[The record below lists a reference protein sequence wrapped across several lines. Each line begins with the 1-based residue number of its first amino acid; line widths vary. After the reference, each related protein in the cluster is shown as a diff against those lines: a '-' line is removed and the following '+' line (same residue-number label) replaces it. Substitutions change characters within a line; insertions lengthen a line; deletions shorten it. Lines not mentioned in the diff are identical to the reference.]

1 MDREE
6 EKMAAMDAIEAARK
20 DVDRLGE
27 FASQVQE
34 NHRIAT
40 IALMRFGFTG
50 DEADKL
56 IAMFIAAG
64 SINDVRE
71 ECEKFSKYF
80 ERHAEEEAPRVKSE
94 FYRLAENDVK
104 MLDAL
109 AARIE
114 ARRIQAHKALA
125 CMTACEDPIKEEK
138 YGFMAADA
146 LGSAAST
153 CMDFYAAV
161 TMMAELATVRDA
173 LPKGAKLTRTILQRS
188 IAHAVK
194 NMQDAVIA
202 LSASATSGRT
212 KSVIDGFRK
221 AFLDTEEGEK

>member
-6 EKMAAMDAIEAARK
+6 EKRDAMEAARK

-27 FASQVQE
+27 FANQVQE
-34 NHRIAT
+34 NHRIAAK
-40 IALMRFGFTG
+40 ALARFDLTG
-50 DEADKL
+50 DVSEEL
-56 IAMFIAAG
+56 IAVFTAAG
-64 SINDVRE
+64 SINAVRE
-71 ECEKFSKYF
+71 ECKKFTEHF
-80 ERHAEEEAPRVKSE
+80 ERHAEEEAPRIKSE

-114 ARRIQAHKALA
+114 SRRAEAHKALA
-125 CMTACEDPIKEEK
+125 GMTACEDPTKEEK
-138 YGFMAADA
+138 YGLMAADA
-146 LGSAAST
+146 LGSAANT
-153 CMDFYAAV
+153 CRDFYAAV
-161 TMMAELATVRDA
+161 TMMAELATTRDA

-194 NMQDAVIA
+194 NAQDAVVA
-202 LSASATSGRT
+202 LSASATSDHT

-221 AFLDTEEGEK
+221 AFLDAEEGEK

>member
-1 MDREE
+1 M
-6 EKMAAMDAIEAARK
+6 KAAK
-20 DVDRLGE
+20 DVIHKEVDRLGE
-27 FASQVQE
+27 FANRVRE
-34 NHRIAT
+34 RHGDAAK
-40 IALMRFGFTG
+40 ALARFDLTG
-50 DEADKL
+50 DVSEKL
-56 IAMFIAAG
+56 MAMLIAAG

-71 ECEKFSKYF
+71 ECEKFNEYF
-80 ERHAEEEAPRVKSE
+80 ERHAEEEAPRIKSE

-114 ARRIQAHKALA
+114 SRRAEAHKALA
-125 CMTACEDPIKEEK
+125 GMTACEDPTKEEK
-138 YGFMAADA
+138 YGLMAADA
-146 LGSAAST
+146 LGSAANT
-153 CMDFYAAV
+153 CRDFYAAV
-161 TMMAELATVRDA
+161 TMMAELATTRDA

-194 NMQDAVIA
+194 NTQGAVKA
-202 LSASATSGRT
+202 LAVSATSGRA

>member
-1 MDREE
+1 M
-6 EKMAAMDAIEAARK
+6 KATMDAMEAARK

-27 FASQVQE
+27 FANQVQE
-34 NHRIAT
+34 NHRIAAK
-40 IALMRFGFTG
+40 ALARFDLTG
-50 DEADKL
+50 DVSEKL
-56 IAMFIAAG
+56 MAMLIAAG

-71 ECEKFSKYF
+71 ECEKFNEYF
-80 ERHAEEEAPRVKSE
+80 ERHAEEEAPRIKSE

-114 ARRIQAHKALA
+114 SRRAEAHKALA
-125 CMTACEDPIKEEK
+125 GMTACEDPTKEEK
-138 YGFMAADA
+138 YGLMAADA
-146 LGSAAST
+146 LGSAANT
-153 CMDFYAAV
+153 CRDFYAAV
-161 TMMAELATVRDA
+161 TMMAELATTRDA

-194 NMQDAVIA
+194 NTQGAVKA
-202 LSASATSGRT
+202 LAVSATSGRA